1 MAAHWGAR
9 GPWDRLSFLPPPL
22 QRADYCSLQNKRGKL
37 KLSSQIHLH
46 SAVERAAD
54 TILGTYRMKSREQR
68 RQGDRRTEQEQL
80 SDVHPATWPVH
91 HKQCHPTKD
100 STVIELSSP
109 PGLRWT
115 SRPWLD
121 FCPCAGL
128 RGARWASVTCTF
140 VHITIGFFEPGN
152 PRPGALL
159 DFLCL
164 FKTCQAGYAV
174 FLPLFF
180 QTLLKYQDIR
190 KQTKN
195 RVFSP
200 QSQRHTK
207 AFIGHRLCW
216 RPAAVLLSGGVCF

>member
-1 MAAHWGAR
+1 MTGWQENRAGTTVR
-9 GPWDRLSFLPPPL
+9 CPPSHT
-22 QRADYCSLQNKRGKL
+22 AS
-37 KLSSQIHLH
+37 SSQTMPPH
-46 SAVERAAD
+46 
-54 TILGTYRMKSREQR
+54 QR
-68 RQGDRRTEQEQL
+68 LYSPWTQL
-80 SDVHPATWPVH
+80 A
-91 HKQCHPTKD
+91 
-100 STVIELSSP
+100 

-115 SRPWLD
+115 PRPWLD
-121 FCPCAGL
+121 SCPRTGL

-164 FKTCQAGYAV
+164 YKTCQAGYAV

>member
-68 RQGDRRTEQEQL
+68 WQGDRRTEQEQL

-91 HKQCHPTKD
+91 HKQCHLTQD
-100 STVIELSSP
+100 STVIDLSSP

-115 SRPWLD
+115 SGPWLD
-121 FCPCAGL
+121 FCPCAAFGEL
-128 RGARWASVTCTF
+128 AGPQWLAPLCTLQLVSLSLAIPDQEPYWTSSVYSRL
-140 VHITIGFFEPGN
+140 VKQVMQFF
-152 PRPGALL
+152 
-159 DFLCL
+159 CH
-164 FKTCQAGYAV
+164 
-174 FLPLFF
+174 
-180 QTLLKYQDIR
+180 
-190 KQTKN
+190 
-195 RVFSP
+195 FS
-200 QSQRHTK
+200 SRH
-207 AFIGHRLCW
+207 F
-216 RPAAVLLSGGVCF
+216 